1 MDKKQQQNLALL
13 FISSFFSLTS
23 SRLVPDSGS
32 NLMDFTQ
39 GLLTGIGITGMLL
52 AIVFFGKYHK
62 RSH

>member
-13 FISSFFSLTS
+13 FITSFFSLTS

-39 GLLTGIGITGMLL
+39 GLLTGIGITGMLM
-52 AIVFFGKYHK
+52 AIVFFGKYYK